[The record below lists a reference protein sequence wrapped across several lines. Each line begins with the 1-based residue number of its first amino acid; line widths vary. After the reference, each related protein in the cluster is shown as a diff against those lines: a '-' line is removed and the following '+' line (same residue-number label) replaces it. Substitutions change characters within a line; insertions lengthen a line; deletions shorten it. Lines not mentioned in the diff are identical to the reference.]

1 MPPGGISSSIDSRLL
16 TPPTANLN
24 QLFGSNQQQ
33 QQQRYER
40 QSQHL
45 AESLAKNLGVT
56 NARRSRALNAE
67 NYRNGIDTNV
77 ID

>member
-24 QLFGSNQQQ
+24 QLFGGKQQ

-56 NARRSRALNAE
+56 NTRRSRALNAE
-67 NYRNGIDTNV
+67 NYRNGIDKNV